1 MFYTP
6 GHFSHLLVK
15 PSVGLIE
22 GHFGVAEISGR
33 RNGLFMAATVA
44 MSKVHNLATGAIGR
58 TGHVMVF
65 LGAACWLLDVIAG
78 LQIGSV

>member
-6 GHFSHLLVK
+6 GHSFHPLVK
-15 PSVGLIE
+15 PSVGLID
-22 GHFGVAEISGR
+22 GHFGVAEISSR
-33 RNGLFMAATVA
+33 SSGLFIAATVA
-44 MSKVHNLATGAIGR
+44 MGKVYNLAMGAIGS
-58 TGHVMVF
+58 TAHVMVF